1 MRQQHLFK
9 DTIQIM
15 PASLLAFK
23 QQWQAIFDRLPEGAC
38 LIVLPG
44 EGSKIRDQL
53 LGLAR
58 AFEDK
63 GRDVRIKVVRQEPPN
78 NPGHKENVG

>member
-1 MRQQHLFK
+1 MRQQHQFK
-9 DTIQIM
+9 DTIHIM

-23 QQWQAIFDRLPEGAC
+23 QQWQAIFDSLPEGAC

-58 AFEDK
+58 AFKDK
-63 GRDVRIKVVRQEPPN
+63 GRDVRIKVVGQEAFI
-78 NPGHKENVG
+78 NPGHRE